1 MMKNIFT
8 ILSIFFLINCFN
20 FSELRA
26 EMRNTIVAKVGN
38 SLISSVDIQNE
49 IMTNLFLRKEEVSQ
63 EKINRIKS
71 YALKNLINKTIKK
84 SEIDKYEVKDFSKVD
99 LQKYIDQ
106 TAKKFNT
113 NSNDL
118 IKLSKKNNLDYNSFI
133 EKYKIELLW
142 NTLIYSLYQSQ
153 ININIIEVENEI
165 KEIKNTISIQ
175 YDLSEIE
182 ISKSEYNKGQFNEI
196 LKIIKNDG
204 FEAAANKFSI
214 SASAVKG
221 GRLGWIASEALSAKY
236 LQAINK
242 LAAKEISSPI
252 LNENTVSILK
262 INNVKN
268 NKNEIKE
275 EELKQKILIKK
286 KQEKLNLFSRSHF
299 SKLENTITVNFQ

>member
-118 IKLSKKNNLDYNSFI
+118 IKLFKKNNLDYNSFI

>member
-1 MMKNIFT
+1 M
-8 ILSIFFLINCFN
+8 INCFN

-118 IKLSKKNNLDYNSFI
+118 IKLFKKNNLDYNSFI

>member
-1 MMKNIFT
+1 MKNIFT

-118 IKLSKKNNLDYNSFI
+118 IKLFKKNNLDYNSFI